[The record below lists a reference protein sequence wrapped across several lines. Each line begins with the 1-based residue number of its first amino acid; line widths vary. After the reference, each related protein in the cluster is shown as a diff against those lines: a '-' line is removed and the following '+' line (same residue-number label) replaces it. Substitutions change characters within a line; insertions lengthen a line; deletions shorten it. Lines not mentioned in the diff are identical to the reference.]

1 MAIPKDTVDQIIFT
15 ARIEEVVGDFIRL
28 KKRGANLLGLCPFHG
43 ERSPSFTVSPAKGIY
58 KCFGCGKSGNSVGF
72 IMEHEQLTFP
82 EALKHLANKYNIKI
96 EEKEVTEEERAAQTE
111 KESLMIVMGYA
122 QKYYTENLWQTE
134 EGKSI
139 GLSYFRE
146 RGFTDAIIEKFQLGY
161 SFEQRDAFSKK
172 AIEMGYQKEYLVKA
186 GVSIAQ
192 TLEDGTV
199 NYDRIFDRY
208 AGRVI
213 FPILSVT
220 GRAIG
225 LGGRIMKA
233 DKKFAKYINSPE
245 SEIYNKSKT
254 LYGLFQAKK
263 AITQADMC
271 YLVEGYTDVIAMHQ
285 SGIENVVASSGTSL
299 TTEQIKLI
307 HRYTNTI
314 TILYDG
320 DFAGIKASFRGI
332 DMILEEGMNVKVLLF
347 PDGEDPDSY
356 SKKLDS
362 VAFQTYLKENTK
374 DFIAFKCDILIN
386 EASGDPIKLA
396 QLIKE
401 VIQSIALIPDTIT
414 RSVYIKTS
422 ARIFET
428 DEQIII
434 GEINKL
440 RKNKYKEDQKQ
451 NYNATGPNDSD
462 SNGSSSGTIEDIL
475 NQERLA
481 ESNEAAHDDLELS
494 EKAIIQCL
502 LHYGDSVIEEEFEQT
517 TETGEKEMNVVEL
530 TVADYVIFELERDN
544 LGFSNPMY
552 KEIYEHYLHHITENH
567 FIPKLN
573 YFTSH
578 TNAVVSSMSIN
589 LTLDSDK
596 LSANWE
602 KYGILIPE
610 AKDNIHH
617 IVKHNIWHFKQVHL
631 NRLIHIIQNALNAI
645 DNENELFDKMGELK
659 SLKSLQMFINKNL
672 GRTITR

>member
-1 MAIPKDTVDQIIFT
+1 MAIPKDTVDLIIFT

-72 IMEHEQLTFP
+72 IMENEQMTFP
-82 EALKHLANKYNIKI
+82 EALRYLANKYNIKI

-122 QKYYTENLWQTE
+122 QKYYTENLWQTD
-134 EGKSI
+134 EGKSV
-139 GLSYFRE
+139 GLGYFRE
-146 RGFTDAIIEKFQLGY
+146 RGFTDTIIEKFQLGY

-172 AIEMGYQKEYLVKA
+172 AIESGYKQEYLVKS

-192 TLEDGTV
+192 TLEDGTI

-220 GRAIG
+220 GRVIG
-225 LGGRIMKA
+225 LGGRIMKT

-263 AITQADMC
+263 ALTNLDMC
-271 YLVEGYTDVIAMHQ
+271 YLVEGYTDVISMHQ
-285 SGIENVVASSGTSL
+285 VGIENVVASSGTSL

-307 HRYTNTI
+307 HRYTNNI

-356 SKKLDS
+356 SKKLEAE
-362 VAFQTYLKENTK
+362 AFQAYIKENTK
-374 DFIAFKCDILIN
+374 DFIAFKSDILVK
-386 EASGDPIKLA
+386 EASGDPIKQA

-401 VIQSIALIPDTIT
+401 VVQSIALIPDTIT
-414 RSVYIKTS
+414 RSVYVKTS
-422 ARIFET
+422 ARILQTE
-428 DEQIII
+428 EQIII
-434 GEINKL
+434 SEINKL
-440 RKNKYKEDQKQ
+440 RKNKYKEEQKQ
-451 NYNATGPNDSD
+451 KISEEDANER
-462 SNGSSSGTIEDIL
+462 SNGTFEEAL
-475 NQERLA
+475 AQEREA
-481 ESNEAAHDDLELS
+481 ESNNAAFDDLELS

-502 LHYGDSVIEEEFEQT
+502 LHYGDSVIEEDFESLN
-517 TETGEKEMNVVEL
+517 ENGEKETNTVEL
-530 TVADYVIFELERDN
+530 TVADYIIFELERDG
-544 LGFSNPMY
+544 LGFANPMY
-552 KEIYEHYLHHITENH
+552 KEIYEHYLHHITDNNT
-567 FIPKLN
+567 IPKLN

-578 TNAVVSSMSIN
+578 SNAVVSSMSIN
-589 LTLDSDK
+589 LSLEDHK

-602 KYGILIPE
+602 KFGIIIPE

-631 NRLIHIIQNALNAI
+631 SKLILIIQNKLNALE
-645 DNENELFDKMGELK
+645 NENEMYDKMGELK
-659 SLKSLQMFINKNL
+659 DLKALQMFINKNL

>member
-1 MAIPKDTVDQIIFT
+1 MAIPKDTVDLIIFT
-15 ARIEEVVGDFIRL
+15 SRIEEVVGDFIRL

-72 IMEHEQLTFP
+72 IMENEQMTFP
-82 EALKHLANKYNIKI
+82 EALRYLANKYNIKI

-122 QKYYTENLWQTE
+122 QKYYTENLWQTD
-134 EGKSI
+134 EGKSV
-139 GLSYFRE
+139 GLGYFRE
-146 RGFTDAIIEKFQLGY
+146 RGFTDTIIEKFQLGY

-172 AIEMGYQKEYLVKA
+172 AIDMGYKQEYLVKS

-192 TLEDGTV
+192 TLEDGTI

-220 GRAIG
+220 GRVIG

-263 AITQADMC
+263 ALTNLDMC
-271 YLVEGYTDVIAMHQ
+271 YLVEGYTDVISMHQ
-285 SGIENVVASSGTSL
+285 VGIENVVASSGTSL

-307 HRYTNTI
+307 HRYTNNI

-356 SKKLDS
+356 SKKLEAE
-362 VAFQTYLKENTK
+362 AFQAYIKENTK
-374 DFIAFKCDILIN
+374 DFIAFKSDILVK
-386 EASGDPIKLA
+386 EASGDPIKQA

-401 VIQSIALIPDTIT
+401 VVQSIALIPDTIT
-414 RSVYIKTS
+414 RSVYVKTS
-422 ARIFET
+422 ARILQIE
-428 DEQIII
+428 EQIII
-434 GEINKL
+434 SEINKL

-451 NYNATGPNDSD
+451 KISEEDANER
-462 SNGSSSGTIEDIL
+462 SNGTFDEAL
-475 NQERLA
+475 AQEREA
-481 ESNEAAHDDLELS
+481 ESNNAAFDDLELS

-502 LHYGDSVIEEEFEQT
+502 LHYGDLVIEEDFESMN
-517 TETGEKEMNVVEL
+517 ENGEKETNTVEL
-530 TVADYVIFELERDN
+530 TVADYVIFELERDG
-544 LGFSNPMY
+544 LGFANPMY
-552 KEIYEHYLHHITENH
+552 KEIYEHYLHHITDNNT
-567 FIPKLN
+567 IPKLN

-578 TNAVVSSMSIN
+578 SNAVVSSMSIN
-589 LTLDSDK
+589 LSLEDHK

-602 KYGILIPE
+602 KFGILIPE

-631 NRLIHIIQNALNAI
+631 SKLILIIQNNLNALE
-645 DNENELFDKMGELK
+645 NENEMYDKMGELK
-659 SLKSLQMFINKNL
+659 NLKALQMFINKNL

>member
-1 MAIPKDTVDQIIFT
+1 MAIPKDTVDLIIFT
-15 ARIEEVVGDFIRL
+15 SRIEEVVGDFIRL

-72 IMEHEQLTFP
+72 IMENEQMTFP
-82 EALKHLANKYNIKI
+82 EALRYLANKYNIKI

-122 QKYYTENLWQTE
+122 QKYYTENLWQTD
-134 EGKSI
+134 EGKSV
-139 GLSYFRE
+139 GLGYFRE
-146 RGFTDAIIEKFQLGY
+146 RGFTDTIIEKFQLGY

-172 AIEMGYQKEYLVKA
+172 AIDMGYKQEYLVKS

-192 TLEDGTV
+192 TLEDGTI

-220 GRAIG
+220 GRVIG

-263 AITQADMC
+263 ALTNLDMC
-271 YLVEGYTDVIAMHQ
+271 YLVEGYTDVISMHQ
-285 SGIENVVASSGTSL
+285 VGIENVVASSGTSL

-307 HRYTNTI
+307 HRYTNNI

-356 SKKLDS
+356 SKKLEAE
-362 VAFQTYLKENTK
+362 AFQAYIKENTK
-374 DFIAFKCDILIN
+374 DFIAFKSDILVK
-386 EASGDPIKLA
+386 EASGDPIKQA

-401 VIQSIALIPDTIT
+401 VVQSIALIPDTIT
-414 RSVYIKTS
+414 RSVYVKTS
-422 ARIFET
+422 ARILQTE
-428 DEQIII
+428 EQIII
-434 GEINKL
+434 SEINKL

-451 NYNATGPNDSD
+451 KISEEDANER
-462 SNGSSSGTIEDIL
+462 SNGTFDEAL
-475 NQERLA
+475 AQEREA
-481 ESNEAAHDDLELS
+481 ESNNAAFDDLELS

-502 LHYGDSVIEEEFEQT
+502 LHYGDLVIEEDFESMN
-517 TETGEKEMNVVEL
+517 ENGEKETNTVEL
-530 TVADYVIFELERDN
+530 TVADYVIFELERDG
-544 LGFSNPMY
+544 LGFANPMY
-552 KEIYEHYLHHITENH
+552 KEIYEHYLHHITDNNT
-567 FIPKLN
+567 IPKLN

-578 TNAVVSSMSIN
+578 SNAVVSSMSIN
-589 LTLDSDK
+589 LSLEDHK

-602 KYGILIPE
+602 KFGILIPE

-631 NRLIHIIQNALNAI
+631 SKLILIIQNNLNALE
-645 DNENELFDKMGELK
+645 NENEMYDKMGELK
-659 SLKSLQMFINKNL
+659 NLKALQMFINKNL

>member
-1 MAIPKDTVDQIIFT
+1 MAIPKDTVDLIIFT

-72 IMEHEQLTFP
+72 IMENEQMTFP
-82 EALKHLANKYNIKI
+82 EALRYLANKYNIKI

-122 QKYYTENLWQTE
+122 QKYYTENLWQTD
-134 EGKSI
+134 EGKSV
-139 GLSYFRE
+139 GLGYFRE

-172 AIEMGYQKEYLVKA
+172 AIDMGYKQEYLVKS

-192 TLEDGTV
+192 TLDDGTV

-208 AGRVI
+208 TGRVI

-220 GRAIG
+220 GRVIG

-263 AITQADMC
+263 ALTNLDMC
-271 YLVEGYTDVIAMHQ
+271 YLVEGYTDVISMHQ
-285 SGIENVVASSGTSL
+285 VGIENVVASSGTSL

-307 HRYTNTI
+307 HRYTNNI

-356 SKKLDS
+356 SKKLEAE
-362 VAFQTYLKENTK
+362 AFQAYIKENTK
-374 DFIAFKCDILIN
+374 DFIAFKSDILVK
-386 EASGDPIKLA
+386 EASGDPIKQA

-401 VIQSIALIPDTIT
+401 IVQSIALIPDTIT
-414 RSVYIKTS
+414 RSVYVKTS
-422 ARIFET
+422 SRILQTE
-428 DEQIII
+428 EQIII
-434 GEINKL
+434 SEINKL
-440 RKNKYKEDQKQ
+440 RKNKYKEEQKQ
-451 NYNATGPNDSD
+451 KISEEDTSERTNGTFEEALAQKRETESNNATF
-462 SNGSSSGTIEDIL
+462 
-475 NQERLA
+475 
-481 ESNEAAHDDLELS
+481 DDLELS

-502 LHYGDSVIEEEFEQT
+502 LHYGDSVIEEDFESMN
-517 TETGEKEMNVVEL
+517 ENGEKETNTVEL
-530 TVADYVIFELERDN
+530 TVADYVIFELERDG
-544 LGFSNPMY
+544 LGFANPMY
-552 KEIYEHYLHHITENH
+552 KEIYEHYLHHITDNNT
-567 FIPKLN
+567 IPKLN

-578 TNAVVSSMSIN
+578 SNAVVSSMSIN
-589 LTLDSDK
+589 LSLEDHK

-602 KYGILIPE
+602 KFGILIPE

-631 NRLIHIIQNALNAI
+631 SKLIIIIQSNLNALE
-645 DNENELFDKMGELK
+645 NENEMYDKMGELK
-659 SLKSLQMFINKNL
+659 DLKALQMFINKNL

>member
-72 IMEHEQLTFP
+72 IMEHEQLSFP
-82 EALKHLANKYNIKI
+82 EALRHLANKYNIKI

-111 KESLMIVMGYA
+111 KESLMIVMAFA
-122 QKYYTENLWQTE
+122 QKYYTTNLWDTE

-146 RGFTDAIIEKFQLGY
+146 RSFTDTIIEKFQLGY
-161 SFEQRDAFSKK
+161 SFEQRDAFTKK
-172 AIEMGYQKEYLVKA
+172 AIEMGYQQEYLVKA

-192 TLEDGTV
+192 TLENGTL

-213 FPILSVT
+213 FPIHSVT
-220 GRAIG
+220 GRVIG
-225 LGGRIMKA
+225 LGGRIMKV

-263 AITQADMC
+263 AITNADMC

-285 SGIENVVASSGTSL
+285 SGVENVVASSGTSL

-307 HRYTNTI
+307 HRYTNNI

-362 VAFQTYLKENTK
+362 PAFQTYIKDNTK
-374 DFIAFKCDILIN
+374 DFIAFKCDILMK
-386 EASGDPIKLA
+386 EASGDPIKQA

-401 VIQSIALIPDTIT
+401 VVQSVALIPDTIT
-414 RSVYIKTS
+414 RSVYTKTS
-422 ARIFET
+422 ARIFQT
-428 DEQIII
+428 DEQIIVS
-434 GEINKL
+434 EINKL

-451 NYNATGPNDSD
+451 KSSEGEPNNG
-462 SNGSSSGTIEDIL
+462 SNGSIEAIL
-475 NQERLA
+475 NQEKA
-481 ESNEAAHDDLELS
+481 TEANDITHDDLELS

-502 LHYGDSVIEEEFEQT
+502 LHYGDCVIEEDFEST
-517 TETGEKEMNVVEL
+517 TENGEKQNNTVEL
-530 TVADYVIFELERDN
+530 TVADYVIFELERDE

-552 KEIYEHYLHHITENH
+552 KEIYEHYLHHITENRV
-567 FIPKLN
+567 IPQLQ

-578 TNAVVSSMSIN
+578 SNAVVSSMSIN
-589 LTLDSDK
+589 LTLDTDK

-631 NRLIHIIQNALNAI
+631 SKLIHIIQNGLNGI
-645 DNENELFDKMGELK
+645 ENENEMFDKLGELK
-659 SLKSLQMFINKNL
+659 SLKALQMFINKNL

>member
-1 MAIPKDTVDQIIFT
+1 MAIPKDTVDLIIFT

-72 IMEHEQLTFP
+72 IMENEQMTFP
-82 EALKHLANKYNIKI
+82 EALRYLANKYNIKI

-122 QKYYTENLWQTE
+122 QKYYTENLWQTD
-134 EGKSI
+134 EGKSV
-139 GLSYFRE
+139 GLGYFRE
-146 RGFTDAIIEKFQLGY
+146 RGFTDTIIEKFQLGY

-172 AIEMGYQKEYLVKA
+172 AIESGYKQEYLVKS

-192 TLEDGTV
+192 TLEDGTI

-220 GRAIG
+220 GRVIG
-225 LGGRIMKA
+225 LGGRIMKT

-263 AITQADMC
+263 ALTNLDMC
-271 YLVEGYTDVIAMHQ
+271 YLVEGYTDVISMHQ
-285 SGIENVVASSGTSL
+285 VGIENVVASSGTSL

-307 HRYTNTI
+307 HRYTNNI

-356 SKKLDS
+356 SKKLEAE
-362 VAFQTYLKENTK
+362 AFQAYIKENTK
-374 DFIAFKCDILIN
+374 DFIAFKSDILVK
-386 EASGDPIKLA
+386 EASGDPIKQA

-401 VIQSIALIPDTIT
+401 VVQSIALIPDTIT
-414 RSVYIKTS
+414 RSVYVKTS
-422 ARIFET
+422 ARILQTE
-428 DEQIII
+428 EQIII
-434 GEINKL
+434 SEINKL
-440 RKNKYKEDQKQ
+440 RKNKYKEEQKQ
-451 NYNATGPNDSD
+451 KISEEDANDR
-462 SNGSSSGTIEDIL
+462 SNGTFEEAL
-475 NQERLA
+475 AQEREE
-481 ESNEAAHDDLELS
+481 ESNNAAFDDLELS

-502 LHYGDSVIEEEFEQT
+502 LHYGDSVIEEDFESLN
-517 TETGEKEMNVVEL
+517 ENGEKETNTVEL
-530 TVADYVIFELERDN
+530 TVADYIIFELERDG
-544 LGFSNPMY
+544 LGFANPMY
-552 KEIYEHYLHHITENH
+552 KEIYEHYLHHITDNNT
-567 FIPKLN
+567 IPKLN

-578 TNAVVSSMSIN
+578 SNAVVSSMSIN
-589 LTLDSDK
+589 LSLEDHK

-602 KYGILIPE
+602 KFGIIIPE

-631 NRLIHIIQNALNAI
+631 SKLILIIQNNLNALE
-645 DNENELFDKMGELK
+645 NENEMYDKMGELK
-659 SLKSLQMFINKNL
+659 DLKVLQMFINKNL

>member
-1 MAIPKDTVDQIIFT
+1 MAIPKDTVDQIIFA

-72 IMEHEQLTFP
+72 IMEHEQMTFP
-82 EALKHLANKYNIKI
+82 EALRHLAIKYNIKI

-111 KESLMIVMGYA
+111 KESLMIVMAFA
-122 QKYYTENLWQTE
+122 QKYYTTNLWDTE

-146 RGFTDAIIEKFQLGY
+146 RGFTDTIIEKFQLGY
-161 SFEQRDAFSKK
+161 SFELRDAFTKK

-192 TLEDGTV
+192 TSEDGTL

-213 FPILSVT
+213 FPIHSVT
-220 GRAIG
+220 GRVIG
-225 LGGRIMKA
+225 LGGRIMKD

-263 AITQADMC
+263 VITNADIC

-285 SGIENVVASSGTSL
+285 SGVENVVASSGTSL

-307 HRYTNTI
+307 HRYTNNI

-362 VAFQTYLKENTK
+362 LAFQTYIKDNTK
-374 DFIAFKCDILIN
+374 DFIAFKCDILIK
-386 EASGDPIKLA
+386 EASGDPIKQA

-401 VIQSIALIPDTIT
+401 VVQSVALIPDTIT

-422 ARIFET
+422 ARIFQT
-428 DEQIII
+428 DEQIIVS
-434 GEINKL
+434 EINKL
-440 RKNKYKEDQKQ
+440 RKNKYREDQKQ
-451 NYNATGPNDSD
+451 KNNEGEPNG
-462 SNGSSSGTIEDIL
+462 GSSGSIEDVL
-475 NQERLA
+475 NQEKAA
-481 ESNEAAHDDLELS
+481 EANDVAYDDLELS

-502 LHYGDSVIEEEFEQT
+502 LHYGDCVIEEDFEST
-517 TETGEKEMNVVEL
+517 TEAGEQQSHTVEL
-530 TVADYVIFELERDN
+530 TVADYIIFELERDA

-552 KEIYEHYLHHITENH
+552 KEIYEHYLHHIAENRV
-567 FIPKLN
+567 IPQLQ

-578 TNAVVSSMSIN
+578 SNAIVSSMSIN
-589 LTLDSDK
+589 LTLDTDK

-631 NRLIHIIQNALNAI
+631 SKLIHIIQNGLNGIA
-645 DNENELFDKMGELK
+645 NENELFDKLGELK
-659 SLKSLQMFINKNL
+659 SLKALQMFINKNL

>member
-1 MAIPKDTVDQIIFT
+1 MAIPKDTVDLIIFT

-82 EALKHLANKYNIKI
+82 EALRHLANKYNIKI

-111 KESLMIVMGYA
+111 KESLMIVMGFA
-122 QKYYTENLWQTE
+122 QKYYTENLWQTD
-134 EGKSI
+134 EGKSV
-139 GLSYFRE
+139 GLGYFRE
-146 RGFTDAIIEKFQLGY
+146 RGFTDAVIEKFQLGY

-172 AIEMGYQKEYLVKA
+172 AIEAGYRQEYMVKA

-199 NYDRIFDRY
+199 NYERIFDRY

-220 GRAIG
+220 GRVIG
-225 LGGRIMKA
+225 LGGRIMKT

-263 AITQADMC
+263 ALTNLDMC
-271 YLVEGYTDVIAMHQ
+271 YLVEGYTDVISMHQ
-285 SGIENVVASSGTSL
+285 VGIENVVASSGTSL
-299 TTEQIKLI
+299 TTDQIKLI
-307 HRYTNTI
+307 HRYTNNI

-356 SKKLDS
+356 SKKLDTE
-362 VAFQTYLKENTK
+362 AFQAYIKDNTK
-374 DFIAFKCDILIN
+374 DFIAFKSDILLK
-386 EASGDPIKLA
+386 EASGDPIKQA

-401 VIQSIALIPDTIT
+401 VAQSISLIPDTIT
-414 RSVYIKTS
+414 RSVYTKTS
-422 ARIFET
+422 ARIFQT

-440 RKNKYKEDQKQ
+440 RKNKYKEDHRESSRQKNTDSEQ
-451 NYNATGPNDSD
+451 NEHSTG
-462 SNGSSSGTIEDIL
+462 TFEETL
-475 NQERLA
+475 AQEREKELQ
-481 ESNEAAHDDLELS
+481 SFAHDDLELS

-502 LHYGDSVIEEEFEQT
+502 LHYGNSVIEEDFESIN
-517 TETGEKEMNVVEL
+517 ENGEKEINTVEL
-530 TVADYVIFELERDN
+530 TVADYVIFELERDD

-552 KEIYEHYLHHITENH
+552 KEIYEHYLHHISDNQS
-567 FIPKLN
+567 IPDLN

-578 TNAVVSSMSIN
+578 SNAVVSSISIN
-589 LTLDSDK
+589 LSLDEHK
-596 LSANWE
+596 LSPSWE
-602 KYGILIPE
+602 KYGIIIPE

-631 NRLIHIIQNALNAI
+631 SKLIVLIQNSLNAL
-645 DNENELFDKMGELK
+645 DNENEMYNKMGELK